1 MPPST
6 SSSTTRSASL
16 SPTCG
21 ELEVLLS
28 ILVTRIGCFCA
39 ALSPSATSSPVSG
52 HVSGVTSSSSA
63 SAGVKGSL
71 GSACWA
77 VVPRRRHRRR
87 R

>member
-6 SSSTTRSASL
+6 SSSTTRSASA
-16 SPTCG
+16 SPTWG

-52 HVSGVTSSSSA
+52 QVSGVTSSASA
-63 SAGVKGSL
+63 SAGVKASL

-77 VVPRRRHRRR
+77 AGASSSPRRRR
-87 R
+87 